1 MNVLFQNSLVNSHQS
16 LPFSACKIFLNFF
29 PKTTHLSCSFQ
40 SFFPSKSTNFF
51 CLEVATGFYVSFFLP
66 QNSRPMCVCVCIST
80 KLHFIPKVV
89 QCLCDS
95 TWLATLFSPSW
106 SVIPLSSS
114 LFSHTKTLITPRISL
129 AAFYFLYI
137 KSMLKFLL
145 AFLPRGYR
153 FPFPFPMCLCNIYT
167 HTNRYT
173 PFFLN
178 FNPK

>member
-1 MNVLFQNSLVNSHQS
+1 MFLF
-16 LPFSACKIFLNFF
+16 FS
-29 PKTTHLSCSFQ
+29 PKTAAQ
-40 SFFPSKSTNFF
+40 
-51 CLEVATGFYVSFFLP
+51 
-66 QNSRPMCVCVCIST
+66 CVCVCVST
-80 KLHFIPKVV
+80 KLYFIPKVV

-153 FPFPFPMCLCNIYT
+153 FPFPFPMCLSNIYIYI
-167 HTNRYT
+167 YT
-173 PFFLN
+173 PTGTPHFFSISTQNRSPLCGFFN
-178 FNPK
+178 FIF